1 LITLI
6 SYPLSFLSYNAPPS
20 YGAFMSITASNNCT
34 VPKTAVYSAEY
45 GRTFVLVVADKNVAS
60 STLVRLSSMCDV
72 LNCHAGQ
79 FMSSSSVC
87 VDCPAGSVSV
97 EASVGP
103 ESCVS
108 CLEDGLEPVGPKSK
122 DCVVSRNADPTSNT
136 GSLWRII
143 VPLAHTASGSIE
155 VTELEF
161 YSLEDCSNS
170 SRISTKGGIPFSSGS
185 SSTSGPEKAFN
196 NVNGLW
202 RGKMDSRNLFY
213 LGMDFNKTVTVSC
226 IIYRQPSIMAKEIRV
241 QTKYNGEVWKNV
253 WIQKFLQNTTII
265 PFAFAPTSAP
275 TKAPTNAPT
284 KKPSVA
290 PLRAPFPLATP
301 STSLS
306 PFLSPVSTT
315 GNTCNRPENVCR
327 GGLLRLFKSGQLMH
341 RSVLGICF
349 ERCSSFLV
357 FRGLFGF
364 LGWKCGGC
372 P

>member
-1 LITLI
+1 
-6 SYPLSFLSYNAPPS
+6 
-20 YGAFMSITASNNCT
+20 
-34 VPKTAVYSAEY
+34 
-45 GRTFVLVVADKNVAS
+45 
-60 STLVRLSSMCDV
+60 
-72 LNCHAGQ
+72 
-79 FMSSSSVC
+79 MSSSSVC

-122 DCVVSRNADPTSNT
+122 DCVVSRNADPTRKT

-143 VPLAHTASGSIE
+143 VPLAHTAPGTFYLD

-170 SRISTKGGIPFSSGS
+170 SRISTKGGFPFDSANYGD
-185 SSTSGPEKAFN
+185 GPEKAFN
-196 NVNGLW
+196 MSGLW

-213 LGMDFNKTVTVSC
+213 LGMDFKKSVTVSC
-226 IIYRQPSIMAKEIRV
+226 IIYRQPSIMANEIRV
-241 QTKYNGEVWKNV
+241 QTKSNGEAWKNV
-253 WIQKFLQNTTII
+253 WIQKFLQNTTVI
-265 PFAFAPTSAP
+265 PFAFPPTKAP

-290 PLRAPFPLATP
+290 PLPAPFPLATP
-301 STSLS
+301 STALS
-306 PFLSPVSTT
+306 PILSPLSTT